1 MKKLL
6 YTIFI
11 FIISFSTFSACDESE
26 ELTPKVDD
34 TTSDYLLPTGVFS
47 PLKNGKKSK
56 NVGMN
61 IILPLISKIKER

>member
-11 FIISFSTFSACDESE
+11 FSACYESE

-34 TTSDYLLPTGVFS
+34 TTSDYLLPTGV
-47 PLKNGKKSK
+47 
-56 NVGMN
+56 
-61 IILPLISKIKER
+61 ILTAQEREEVQERWNEYNTAINQ

>member
-11 FIISFSTFSACDESE
+11 FIISFSTFSASE

-34 TTSDYLLPTGVFS
+34 TTSDYLLPTGV
-47 PLKNGKKSK
+47 
-56 NVGMN
+56 
-61 IILPLISKIKER
+61 ILTAQEREEVQERWNEYNTAINQ

>member
-11 FIISFSTFSACDESE
+11 FIISFSTFSACDVSE

-34 TTSDYLLPTGVFS
+34 TTSDYLLPTGV
-47 PLKNGKKSK
+47 
-56 NVGMN
+56 
-61 IILPLISKIKER
+61 ILTAQEREEVQERWNEYNTAINQ

>member
-11 FIISFSTFSACDESE
+11 FIISFSTFSACE

-34 TTSDYLLPTGVFS
+34 TTSDYLLPTGV
-47 PLKNGKKSK
+47 
-56 NVGMN
+56 
-61 IILPLISKIKER
+61 ILTAQEREEVQERWNEYNTAINQ

>member
-34 TTSDYLLPTGVFS
+34 TTSDYLLPTGV
-47 PLKNGKKSK
+47 
-56 NVGMN
+56 
-61 IILPLISKIKER
+61 ILTAQEREEVQERWNEYNTAINQYN

>member
-11 FIISFSTFSACDESE
+11 FIISFSTFSAE

-34 TTSDYLLPTGVFS
+34 TTSDYLLPTGV
-47 PLKNGKKSK
+47 
-56 NVGMN
+56 
-61 IILPLISKIKER
+61 ILTAQEREEVQERWNEYNTAINQ

>member
-26 ELTPKVDD
+26 ELPPKVDD
-34 TTSDYLLPTGVFS
+34 TTSDYLLPTGV
-47 PLKNGKKSK
+47 
-56 NVGMN
+56 
-61 IILPLISKIKER
+61 ILTAQEREEVQERWNEYNTAINQ

>member
-34 TTSDYLLPTGVFS
+34 TTSDYSLPTGV
-47 PLKNGKKSK
+47 
-56 NVGMN
+56 
-61 IILPLISKIKER
+61 ILTAQEREEVQERWNEYNTAINQ

>member
-34 TTSDYLLPTGVFS
+34 PTSDYLLPPGV
-47 PLKNGKKSK
+47 
-56 NVGMN
+56 
-61 IILPLISKIKER
+61 ILPAQAREDFQERWNEYNTAINQ